1 MQYAVVG
8 IFGSFGDAEAA
19 VRDLELAGIAGEQ
32 VEVISDI
39 NEDARTANTSGEPS
53 TKPREPHHS
62 RIARL
67 FGAGGPLGSA
77 PTAVQLLQA
86 ALRAGDESA
95 GRLHSR
101 RVHHVDGDDDWARVQ
116 LAQPDAA
123 IGPANQAEVADPA
136 QSRVGQAPSA

>member
-67 FGAGGPLGSA
+67 FGAGERRA
-77 PTAVQLLQA
+77 PAA
-86 ALRAGDESA
+86 ALASSDQFRSTY
-95 GRLHSR
+95 
-101 RVHHVDGDDDWARVQ
+101 Q
-116 LAQPDAA
+116 
-123 IGPANQAEVADPA
+123 
-136 QSRVGQAPSA
+136 